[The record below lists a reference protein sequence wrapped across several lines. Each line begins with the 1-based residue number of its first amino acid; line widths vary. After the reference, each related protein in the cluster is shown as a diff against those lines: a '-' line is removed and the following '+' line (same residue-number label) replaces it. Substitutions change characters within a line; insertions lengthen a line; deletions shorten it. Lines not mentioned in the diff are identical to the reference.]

1 MDVQR
6 WDHSFFQMFLDQ
18 RATEQTL
25 NEPGIPVSAQEQ
37 RTLPLP
43 PVQPPVQTPRHPDHT
58 LPKYSSHCLPHL
70 ELATSSQMLRSTIW
84 ESFWSC
90 FFFLYPLHPIHW
102 QVPLGLSQKH
112 IWGMGDR
119 VGVWGY
125 KVSDVTQAKVCVV
138 EYSQYFVVIVN
149 GKQPLKI
156 V

>member
-58 LPKYSSHCLPHL
+58 LPKYSSHCLPRL
-70 ELATSSQMLRSTIW
+70 ELAHPLKCSGPPSGSH
-84 ESFWSC
+84 FDPA
-90 FFFLYPLHPIHW
+90 FFFLYPLHPIH
-102 QVPLGLSQKH
+102 
-112 IWGMGDR
+112 
-119 VGVWGY
+119 
-125 KVSDVTQAKVCVV
+125 
-138 EYSQYFVVIVN
+138 
-149 GKQPLKI
+149 
-156 V
+156 